1 MVQNFPLSK
10 TLWDSKAQRMK
21 CAQTTIQ
28 IQNNLRPKSNIS
40 ISRQNL
46 KSERLTIGRLQDT
59 LFSEITNSKV
69 LTLVLLKT
77 YA

>member
-59 LFSEITNSKV
+59 LFSETINSKV